1 MARSSQETIF
11 LLLSFFFF
19 LLKFFFVRVEG
30 RYCVHDLAG
39 RGKNLSAEKG
49 PSARESELQI
59 VHF

>member
-1 MARSSQETIF
+1 MAMSSQETIF
-11 LLLSFFFF
+11 FFLGFFFSPGD
-19 LLKFFFVRVEG
+19 FFPGVEG
-30 RYCVHDLAG
+30 RYHVHDLAG